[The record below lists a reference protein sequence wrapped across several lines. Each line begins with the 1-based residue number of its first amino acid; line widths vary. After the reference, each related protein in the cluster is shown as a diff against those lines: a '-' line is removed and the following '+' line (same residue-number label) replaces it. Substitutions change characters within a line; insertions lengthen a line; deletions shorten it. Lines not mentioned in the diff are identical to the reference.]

1 MADQA
6 KHTRRIFTGVDTTGA
21 VPIEYRFS
29 HARNGNRH
37 LVVVFANFTAPDEY
51 GWGNG
56 VLDKVRGNILWI
68 RDFFE
73 GANTYYLC
81 KRMDFSLERSVA
93 ALIDRVMH
101 SLHLTPQDVTVF
113 GSSKGGSAALFY
125 GLKYGF
131 RNIIASVPQFN
142 IGSYVLDGIPSA
154 ARLMMGEVT
163 EQNVAVLDA
172 VLPDLVRTSPHR
184 NANIYL
190 ITSPQDEQYPRQVQP
205 FVQLFQGYS
214 NFNFIYN
221 DSVLITGHGK
231 VTLRNLP
238 TIMGILNLLV
248 DGVVPQIGL
257 ITNGGEVAEP
267 ELAAIEQFLKDTSQ
281 VKGDSFPRPVIT
293 SPPTEAVLPPD
304 GVVVTGFAPGGVRV
318 SIWENGKYVASA
330 PVAADGSWSW
340 QANRTFTAGRHLLRL
355 FAADASNV
363 QSERSDVVFTIDEQA
378 PRTQHTTATAT
389 TTATALPAPVVTE
402 PVDNS
407 YVPGPAVRLTGRAAG
422 AGRVELAIGEHVLG
436 TAPVEDGRWSW
447 QPAWDWRGGGHTV
460 EVRAADADGR
470 VSPPGQVTFV
480 VAGALARNP
489 ALRQRYSG

>member
-68 RDFFE
+68 RDSFE
-73 GANTYYLC
+73 GANSYYLC
-81 KRMDFSLERSVA
+81 KRMDFSLEQSVA
-93 ALIDRVMH
+93 GVITRVMH

-131 RNIIASVPQFN
+131 GNIVASVPQFN

-163 EQNVAVLDA
+163 ERNVAVLDA
-172 VLPDLVRTSPHR
+172 VLPDLVMASPHR

-190 ITSPQDEQYPRQVQP
+190 ITSPQDEQYLRQVQP

-238 TIMGILNLLV
+238 TLMGILNLLV
-248 DGVVPQIGL
+248 DGVVPRIGL
-257 ITNGGEVAEP
+257 ITNGGEVPEP
-267 ELAAIEQFLKDTSQ
+267 DLAAIEQFLKDTSQ
-281 VKGDSFPRPVIT
+281 VRGDSFPRPVIT
-293 SPPTEAVLPPD
+293 SPPAEAVLPPN
-304 GVVVTGFAPGGVRV
+304 GVAITGFAPGGVRV

-340 QANRTFTAGRHLLRL
+340 QADRAFTAGRHLLRV
-355 FAADASNV
+355 FAADASNI
-363 QSERSDVVFTIDEQA
+363 QSERSDVVFTIDGQA
-378 PRTQHTTATAT
+378 PRTQHTITEAAPL
-389 TTATALPAPVVTE
+389 LPAPVVTE

-407 YVPGPAVRLTGRAAG
+407 YVPGPVVRLSGHAPGAVR
-422 AGRVELAIGEHVLG
+422 VDLAIGEHALG
-436 TAPVEDGRWSW
+436 SAPVEDGLWTW
-447 QPAWDWRGGGHTV
+447 QPEWEWRGGGHTV
-460 EVRAADADGR
+460 EVRAAYADGR
-470 VSPPGQVTFV
+470 VSGPGQVGFV

-489 ALRQRYSG
+489 TLLQRYGG

>member
-1 MADQA
+1 MPDQA

-29 HARNGNRH
+29 HARNGNRR
-37 LVVVFANFTAPDEY
+37 LVVVFANLTAPDEY
-51 GWGNG
+51 GWANG
-56 VLDKVRGNILWI
+56 VLDKVRANILWI
-68 RDFFE
+68 RDSFE

-81 KRMDFSLERSVA
+81 KGMDFSLERSVA
-93 ALIDRVMH
+93 GLIDRVMR

-131 RNIIASVPQFN
+131 GNIVASVPQFH
-142 IGSYVLDGIPSA
+142 IGSYVLADMPDA

-163 EQNVAVLDA
+163 EHNVAVLDA
-172 VLPDLVRTSPHR
+172 VLPDLAAASPHR

-190 ITSPQDEQYPRQVQP
+190 VTSPQDEQFPRQVQP
-205 FVQLFQGYS
+205 FLHLFQGYA
-214 NFNFIYN
+214 NFNLVYN

-248 DGVVPQIGL
+248 DGVVPRIGL
-257 ITNGGEVAEP
+257 ITNGGEVPEP
-267 ELAAIEQFLKDTSQ
+267 DLTAIEQFLKDTSQ

-293 SPPTEAVLPPD
+293 FPPAEALLPPD
-304 GVVVTGFAPGGVRV
+304 GVAVAGFAPGGVRV
-318 SIWENGKYVASA
+318 SIWENGKYLASA

-340 QANRTFTAGRHLLRL
+340 QANRAFTAGRHLLRV

-363 QSERSDVVFTIDEQA
+363 QSERSDVVFTIDRHA
-378 PRTQHTTATAT
+378 PRAQPTVTETPP
-389 TTATALPAPVVTE
+389 PAPVVTE

-407 YVPGPAVRLTGRAAG
+407 YVPGPTVRLSGHAFG
-422 AGRVELAIGEHVLG
+422 AERVELAIGEHALG
-436 TAPVEDGRWSW
+436 TVPVEDGLWSW
-447 QPAWDWRGGGHTV
+447 QPAWEWRGGGHTV
-460 EVRAADADGR
+460 EARAAYSDGR
-470 VSPPGQVTFV
+470 TSPPGQVTFV

-489 ALRQRYSG
+489 VLQQRYGG